1 MTPATFSSML
11 RMDLSI
17 EGVSQHE
24 MALRDIALD
33 LGFDSPGNFTR
44 FFVRQQGV
52 TPSQY
57 RQNVQFVSGQ
67 GR

>member
-1 MTPATFSSML
+1 ML

-17 EGVSQHE
+17 QSDSQQE
-24 MALRDIALD
+24 MALQDLALN
-33 LGFDSPGNFTR
+33 LGFDSLGNFTR
-44 FFVRQQGV
+44 FFARQQGV

-57 RQNVQFVSGQ
+57 RHNVQFVSGA